1 MEMKDSDILIRAYEQ
16 AAPYLEGRT
25 IQDLRIGLSIVGLEL
40 DNGELGSSYVLR
52 EELSGCLDGIFSD
65 NLALLGME
73 AMEIGRWATEKTH
86 ILKRAIG
93 IAALNA
99 GARSYLEEK
108 NLMDNLDIFSLIQPD
123 DTIGMVGYLGPVVKQ
138 VRKMGLTL
146 HAFDKGHAGQPGVA
160 PLDQL
165 EEKLSKSSVVFLS
178 GTTLINNSIGE
189 LLQICS
195 QAREIILI
203 GSTTLPYLEAYR
215 DTRVSVIAGT
225 LWKTDLAE
233 DFKKIISLAGG
244 IPTLR
249 SCSQKFA
256 YRNPNRV

>member
-1 MEMKDSDILIRAYEQ
+1 MGIRDNNILSRAYEE

-25 IQDLRIGLSIVGLEL
+25 VQDLRIGLSIVGLEL

-65 NLALLGME
+65 NLGLLGMD
-73 AMEIGRWATEKTH
+73 ALEIGRWATEKTH
-86 ILKRAIG
+86 ILKRAMG

-99 GARSYLEEK
+99 GARTYLEEK
-108 NLMDNLDIFSLIQPD
+108 NLLGNLDVFSLIRPD
-123 DTIGMVGYLGPVVKQ
+123 DRIGMVGYLGPVVKQ

-146 HAFDKGHAGQPGVA
+146 HAFDKGHAGQPGVE
-160 PLDQL
+160 PLDQMTEML
-165 EEKLSKSSVVFLS
+165 PKCPVVFLS
-178 GTTLINNSIGE
+178 GTTLINNSIEE
-189 LLQICS
+189 LLEICAN
-195 QAREIILI
+195 AREIILI

-233 DFKKIISLAGG
+233 DFKKIVSLAGG

-249 SCSQKFA
+249 PCSQKFA
-256 YRNPNRV
+256 YRNPARR